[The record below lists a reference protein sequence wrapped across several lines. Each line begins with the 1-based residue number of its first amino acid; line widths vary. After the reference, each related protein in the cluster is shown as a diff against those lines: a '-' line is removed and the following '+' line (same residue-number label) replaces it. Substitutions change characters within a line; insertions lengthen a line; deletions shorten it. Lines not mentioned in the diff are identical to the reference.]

1 VALVSLTFSHSLVV
15 TAPTNDQYLST
26 KQREEKKPI
35 ISSTLINIHLSQSSD
50 LFIPY
55 LQKKKKNNFSQNQSN
70 HIRQMCRSIQVCNK
84 KLFFSIFG

>member
-1 VALVSLTFSHSLVV
+1 MPKIHNYFSNSPPSTYVALVSLTFSHSLVV

-55 LQKKKKNNFSQNQSN
+55 LQNNIFSQNQSN
-70 HIRQMCRSIQVCNK
+70 HY
-84 KLFFSIFG
+84 